1 MQPGSGQCALGKG
14 LPGPI
19 DADIQR
25 CTRDVFDR
33 FDEGEQEFTVR
44 LSLAGRR
51 EPDATAA
58 SMAGGG
64 AERRFL
70 AKQTRWWGTVTHLPI
85 IAVVTPAFELGDR

>member
-1 MQPGSGQCALGKG
+1 MQPDSGQCALGKG

-25 CTRDVFDR
+25 GTRDVFDR

-58 SMAGGG
+58 SMSGG
-64 AERRFL
+64 AERRLL
-70 AKQTRWWGTVTHLPI
+70 AGETNSVGRTVTHLPI